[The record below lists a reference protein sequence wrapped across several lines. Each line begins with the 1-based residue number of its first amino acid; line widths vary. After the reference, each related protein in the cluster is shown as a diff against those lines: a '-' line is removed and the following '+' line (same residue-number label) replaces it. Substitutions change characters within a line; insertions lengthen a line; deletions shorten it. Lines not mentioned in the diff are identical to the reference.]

1 MRTFREKSAGS
12 GLEFRFREPKQG
24 ILLKR
29 LNRFLAKVRLEGRDV
44 DCFLANPARGKTL
57 FRPGASVVAQESQSG
72 NVARKTLYDLLLVRQ
87 GKTWVMVDTRVAN
100 EIVFDCLEKGRIPE
114 LAEYTSVAKEVRWGK
129 SRFDFRLSGRGR
141 QAYLEVKSVSLA
153 KEGIARFPDGVTE
166 RGRRHLEELSRIAG
180 QGMSPFVL
188 FLVSRDDASVVVPN
202 FAVDVRFSASLL
214 RAIAR
219 GVIPLAYRLVCRPEG
234 VRLGKKV
241 AILAKGCDSPPL
253 KGCCQLIV
261 ELRKAVRLH
270 HPRFRQTV
278 FPAGFYIYTGSG
290 KANLLHRIARH
301 LERDHKKRWHVD
313 YLLAHPQARIVD
325 VVVLP
330 REEQRECLVNSDV
343 GKMPGATAVARG
355 FGSSD
360 CRVGCA
366 AHLYWFRELA
376 RPFLRRLTE
385 RAVGADE
392 QDIR

>member
-29 LNRFLAKVRLEGRDV
+29 KNRFLAKVRLAGREV

-57 FRPGASVVAQESQSG
+57 FRPGASVVVQRSHSG
-72 NVARKTLYDLLLVRQ
+72 NVARKTRCDLLLVRQ
-87 GKTWVMVDTRVAN
+87 GKTWIMVDTRAAN
-100 EIVFDCLEKGRIPE
+100 EIACQCLEKKRIPE

-129 SRFDFRLSGRGR
+129 SRFDFHLSGRGR

-153 KEGIARFPDGVTE
+153 KGGIARFPDGVTE
-166 RGRRHLEELSRIAG
+166 RGRRHVEELADIARE
-180 QGMSPFVL
+180 GMGAFVL

-202 FAVDVRFSASLL
+202 FAVDSRFSASLL

-241 AILAKGCDSPPL
+241 AILAKGCDSTPL
-253 KGCCQLIV
+253 KGCYQLVI
-261 ELRKAVRLH
+261 ELRKPVRLR

-290 KANLLHRIARH
+290 KANFLHRMARH
-301 LERDHKKRWHVD
+301 LERDHKKRWHID
-313 YLLAHPQARIVD
+313 YLLAHPPATIVD

-330 REEQRECLVNSDV
+330 GEEQRECLVNSDV
-343 GKMPGATAVARG
+343 GKMPGGTVVARG

-360 CRVGCA
+360 CRGGCA
-366 AHLYWFRELA
+366 SHLYWFRELA
-376 RPFLRRLTE
+376 RPFLRRLPG

-392 QDIR
+392 ESTR